1 MECLRRFMA
10 VVDVGGKKFAV
21 QISSLFVNPPTIA
34 PTQALKNL
42 IATVY
47 TGSLKA
53 CFIDYSM
60 IDSLFAIISILS

>member
-34 PTQALKNL
+34 PAAGVKKFNCDRLYWFYESALFL
-42 IATVY
+42 I
-47 TGSLKA
+47 
-53 CFIDYSM
+53 IQ
-60 IDSLFAIISILS
+60 